1 MHVIYHCV
9 GGAHSSVVAAAIH
22 LKRLPIDK
30 IPALEDLLNISYF
43 DAMTIKDRGKIIYR
57 GTDGDGN
64 RIYTM
69 SRQFVPHLVI
79 PVIEDTWRA
88 LNGSCEGLMLV
99 STLSTVNFAMRVGGF
114 TSRRMNWVSF
124 GRPIVAKGTLKTY
137 PKLVSIVEDTKE
149 KLRLRNTM

>member
-1 MHVIYHCV
+1 MHVVYHCV

-22 LKRLPIDK
+22 LKRLPTDK
-30 IPALEDLLNISYF
+30 IPTVEDLLNISYF

-57 GTDGDGN
+57 GTDEFGN

-79 PVIEDTWRA
+79 PVIEDTWRV
-88 LNGSCEGLMLV
+88 LSGSCENLMLV
-99 STLSTVNFAMRVGGF
+99 STLSTVNFTMRLGGF

-137 PKLVSIVEDTKE
+137 PNLVRIVEVTKE
-149 KLRLRNTM
+149 NLRHRNTM